1 MRARPVRIRS
11 TRPRVGCMTGRE
23 DLNDDRKADA
33 DELPDGSSSDGSE
46 STEGEDTASGGGAD
60 D

>member
-1 MRARPVRIRS
+1 
-11 TRPRVGCMTGRE
+11 MTGKE
-23 DLNDDRKADA
+23 DLTDDRKADA
-33 DELPDGSSSDGSE
+33 DELPDGSASDGSD